1 MKKLMCIVRR
11 PDIFHVLG
19 LAESM
24 QGYEQLWVVVHGLKH
39 QSDEMVKS
47 TEELLT
53 RLDKQFVTLK
63 DYEVIRLLKKEHYDY
78 AIRQNQW
85 AHWGRLKSLHKY
97 VDTLFTDY
105 VTISNAMQ
113 NYTHEDWAISNN
125 EYVSNCKYAFISHL
139 ENVKA
144 PSPNSVNS
152 ISYKAKGITLAPEY
166 WPSETNKLK
175 VLLEFHLLLGQGDL
189 LETAILDVQYDR
201 VLKFLRNNSDCSIV
215 INLHPDLYNKSIWLV
230 DKLRE
235 DIKNLDHVVVSKEP
249 MHTLAKGSDVIIS
262 DGISMLYESNLV
274 DKPCAYVKHP
284 EYKDLFSDKY
294 KFLVQNMD
302 TYSYIDEIDPYNI
315 KQNPDKE
322 VIKDFLLSG
331 EDVAKLIWEV

>member
-24 QGYEQLWVVVHGLKH
+24 KDYEQLWVVVHGLKH
-39 QSDEMVKS
+39 QSNEMVKS
-47 TEELLT
+47 TEDLLIK
-53 RLDKQFVTLK
+53 LDKHFITLK
-63 DYEVIRLLKKEHYDY
+63 DYEVIRLLKEEHYDY

-97 VDTLFTDY
+97 VKTLFTDY
-105 VTISNAMQ
+105 VTISNAMK
-113 NYTHEDWAISNN
+113 NYTHEDWSISNN
-125 EYVSNCKYAFISHL
+125 EYVSNCEYAFISHM
-139 ENVKA
+139 ENVKK

-166 WPSETNKLK
+166 WPNDTDRLK

-201 VLKFLRNNSDCSIV
+201 VIKFLKNNEHCDIV

-230 DKLRE
+230 DKLRK
-235 DIKNLDHVVVSKEP
+235 DIENLKHVTLSKEP
-249 MHTLAKGSDVIIS
+249 MHTLGKGCDVIIS
-262 DGISMLYESNLV
+262 DGISMLYESNLLN
-274 DKPCAYVKHP
+274 KPCAYVKHP
-284 EYKDLFSDKY
+284 EYSDLFSEQY
-294 KFLVQNMD
+294 KFLIENMD
-302 TYSYIDEIDPYNI
+302 TYSYIDEINPFNI
-315 KQNPDKE
+315 TQNPDKDK
-322 VIKDFLLSG
+322 INSFLLSG
-331 EDVAKLIWEV
+331 DDIASTL

>member
-24 QGYEQLWVVVHGLKH
+24 KDYEQLWVVVHGLKQ

-47 TEELLT
+47 TEDLLT
-53 RLDKQFVTLK
+53 RLDKHFVTLK
-63 DYEVIRLLKKEHYDY
+63 DYEVIRLLKQEHYDY

-97 VDTLFTDY
+97 VKTLFTDY
-105 VTISNAMQ
+105 VTISNAMK
-113 NYTHEDWAISNN
+113 NYTHEDWSISNN
-125 EYVSNCKYAFISHL
+125 EYVSNCEYSFISHM
-139 ENVKA
+139 ENVKK

-166 WPSETNKLK
+166 WPNDTDKLK

-201 VLKFLRNNSDCSIV
+201 VIKFLKNNEHCDIV

-230 DKLRE
+230 DKLRK
-235 DIKNLDHVVVSKEP
+235 DIENLKHVTLSKEP
-249 MHTLAKGSDVIIS
+249 MHTLGKGCDVIIS
-262 DGISMLYESNLV
+262 DGISMLYESNLLN
-274 DKPCAYVKHP
+274 KPCAYVKHP
-284 EYKDLFSDKY
+284 EYSDLFSEQY
-294 KFLVQNMD
+294 KFLIENMD
-302 TYSYIDEIDPYNI
+302 TYSYIDEINPFNI
-315 KQNPDKE
+315 TQNPDKDK
-322 VIKDFLLSG
+322 INSFLLSG
-331 EDVAKLIWEV
+331 DDIASTL

>member
-24 QGYEQLWVVVHGLKH
+24 KDYEQLWIVVHGLKH

-47 TEELLT
+47 TEDLLIK
-53 RLDKQFVTLK
+53 LDKHFVTLK
-63 DYEVIRLLKKEHYDY
+63 DYEVIRLLKEEHYDY

-97 VDTLFTDY
+97 VKTLFTDY
-105 VTISNAMQ
+105 VTISNAMK
-113 NYTHEDWAISNN
+113 NYTHEDWSISNN
-125 EYVSNCKYAFISHL
+125 EYVSNCEYAFISHM
-139 ENVKA
+139 ENVKK
-144 PSPNSVNS
+144 PSSNSVNS

-166 WPSETNKLK
+166 WPNDTDKLK

-201 VLKFLRNNSDCSIV
+201 VIKFLKNNEHCDIV

-230 DKLRE
+230 DKLRK
-235 DIKNLDHVVVSKEP
+235 DIENLKHVTLSKEP
-249 MHTLAKGSDVIIS
+249 MHTLGKGCDVIIS
-262 DGISMLYESNLV
+262 DGISMLYESNLL

-284 EYKDLFSDKY
+284 EYSDLFSEQY
-294 KFLVQNMD
+294 KFLIENMD
-302 TYSYIDEIDPYNI
+302 TYSYIDEINPFNI
-315 KQNPDKE
+315 TQNPDKDK
-322 VIKDFLLSG
+322 INSFLLSG
-331 EDVAKLIWEV
+331 DDIASTL

>member
-24 QGYEQLWVVVHGLKH
+24 KDYEQLWVVVHGLKH

-47 TEELLT
+47 TEDLLIK
-53 RLDKQFVTLK
+53 LDKHFVTLK
-63 DYEVIRLLKKEHYDY
+63 DYEVIRLLKEEHYDY

-97 VDTLFTDY
+97 VKTLFTDY
-105 VTISNAMQ
+105 VTISNAMK
-113 NYTHEDWAISNN
+113 NYTHEDWSISNN
-125 EYVSNCKYAFISHL
+125 EYVSNCEYAFISHM
-139 ENVKA
+139 ENVKK
-144 PSPNSVNS
+144 PSSNSVNS

-166 WPSETNKLK
+166 WPNDTDKLK

-201 VLKFLRNNSDCSIV
+201 VIKFLKNNEHCNIV

-230 DKLRE
+230 DKLRK
-235 DIKNLDHVVVSKEP
+235 DIENLKHVTLSKEP
-249 MHTLAKGSDVIIS
+249 MHTLGKGCDVIIS
-262 DGISMLYESNLV
+262 DGISMLYESNLL

-284 EYKDLFSDKY
+284 EYSDLFSEQY
-294 KFLVQNMD
+294 KFLIENMD
-302 TYSYIDEIDPYNI
+302 TYSYIDEINPFNI
-315 KQNPDKE
+315 TQNPDKDK
-322 VIKDFLLSG
+322 INSFLLSG
-331 EDVAKLIWEV
+331 DDIASTL

>member
-24 QGYEQLWVVVHGLKH
+24 KDYEQLWVVVHGLKH

-47 TEELLT
+47 TEDLLIK
-53 RLDKQFVTLK
+53 LNKHFVTLK
-63 DYEVIRLLKKEHYDY
+63 DYEVIRLLKEEHYDY

-97 VDTLFTDY
+97 VKTLFTDY
-105 VTISNAMQ
+105 VTISNAMK
-113 NYTHEDWAISNN
+113 NYTHEDWSISNN
-125 EYVSNCKYAFISHL
+125 DYVSNCEYAFISHM
-139 ENVKA
+139 ENVKK
-144 PSPNSVNS
+144 PSPNSINS

-166 WPSETNKLK
+166 WPNDTDKLK

-201 VLKFLRNNSDCSIV
+201 VIKFLKNNEHCDIV

-230 DKLRE
+230 DKLRKE
-235 DIKNLDHVVVSKEP
+235 IENLKHVTLSKEP
-249 MHTLAKGSDVIIS
+249 MHTLGKGCDVIIS
-262 DGISMLYESNLV
+262 DGISMLYESNLLN
-274 DKPCAYVKHP
+274 KPCAYVKHP
-284 EYKDLFSDKY
+284 EYSDLFSEQY
-294 KFLVQNMD
+294 KFLIENMD
-302 TYSYIDEIDPYNI
+302 TYSYIDEVDPFNI
-315 KQNPDKE
+315 TPNPDREK
-322 VIKDFLLSG
+322 INTFLLSG
-331 EDVAKLIWEV
+331 EDIASTL

>member
-24 QGYEQLWVVVHGLKH
+24 KDYEQLWVVVHGLKH
-39 QSDEMVKS
+39 QSYEMVKS
-47 TEELLT
+47 TEDLLIK
-53 RLDKQFVTLK
+53 LDKHFVTLK
-63 DYEVIRLLKKEHYDY
+63 DYEVIRLLKEEHYDY

-97 VDTLFTDY
+97 VKTLFTDY
-105 VTISNAMQ
+105 VTISNAMK
-113 NYTHEDWAISNN
+113 NYTHEDWSISNN
-125 EYVSNCKYAFISHL
+125 EYVSNCEYAFISHM
-139 ENVKA
+139 ENVKK

-166 WPSETNKLK
+166 WPNDTDRLK

-201 VLKFLRNNSDCSIV
+201 VIKFLKNNEQCDIV

-230 DKLRE
+230 DKLRK
-235 DIKNLDHVVVSKEP
+235 DIENLKHVTLSKEP
-249 MHTLAKGSDVIIS
+249 MHTLGKGCDVIIS
-262 DGISMLYESNLV
+262 DGISMLYESNLL

-284 EYKDLFSDKY
+284 EYSDLFSEQY
-294 KFLVQNMD
+294 KFLIENMD
-302 TYSYIDEIDPYNI
+302 TYSYIDEINPFNI
-315 KQNPDKE
+315 TQNPDKDK
-322 VIKDFLLSG
+322 INSFLLSG
-331 EDVAKLIWEV
+331 DDIASTL

>member
-24 QGYEQLWVVVHGLKH
+24 KDYEQLWVVVHGLKH

-47 TEELLT
+47 TEDLLIK
-53 RLDKQFVTLK
+53 LDKHFVTLK
-63 DYEVIRLLKKEHYDY
+63 DYEVIRLLKEEHYDY

-97 VDTLFTDY
+97 VKTLFTDY
-105 VTISNAMQ
+105 VTISNAMK
-113 NYTHEDWAISNN
+113 NYTHEDWSISNN
-125 EYVSNCKYAFISHL
+125 EYVSNCEYAFISHM
-139 ENVKA
+139 ENVKK
-144 PSPNSVNS
+144 PSSNSVNS

-166 WPSETNKLK
+166 WPNDTDKLK

-201 VLKFLRNNSDCSIV
+201 VIKFLKNNEHCDIV

-230 DKLRE
+230 DKLRK
-235 DIKNLDHVVVSKEP
+235 DIENLKHVTLSKEP
-249 MHTLAKGSDVIIS
+249 MHTLGKSCDVIIS
-262 DGISMLYESNLV
+262 DGISMLYESNLL

-284 EYKDLFSDKY
+284 EYSDLFSEQY
-294 KFLVQNMD
+294 KFLIENMD
-302 TYSYIDEIDPYNI
+302 TYSYIDEINPFNI
-315 KQNPDKE
+315 TQNPDKDK
-322 VIKDFLLSG
+322 INSFLLSG
-331 EDVAKLIWEV
+331 DDIASTL

>member
-24 QGYEQLWVVVHGLKH
+24 KDYEQLWVVVHGLKH

-47 TEELLT
+47 TEDLLIK
-53 RLDKQFVTLK
+53 LDKHFVTLK
-63 DYEVIRLLKKEHYDY
+63 DYEVIRLLKEEHYDY

-97 VDTLFTDY
+97 VKTLFTDY
-105 VTISNAMQ
+105 VTISNAMK
-113 NYTHEDWAISNN
+113 NYTHEDWSISNN
-125 EYVSNCKYAFISHL
+125 EYVSNCEYAFISHM
-139 ENVKA
+139 ENVKK
-144 PSPNSVNS
+144 PSSNSVNS

-166 WPSETNKLK
+166 WPNDTDKLK

-201 VLKFLRNNSDCSIV
+201 VIKFLKNNEHCDIV

-230 DKLRE
+230 DKLRK
-235 DIKNLDHVVVSKEP
+235 DIENLKHVTLSKEP
-249 MHTLAKGSDVIIS
+249 MHTLGKGCDVIIS
-262 DGISMLYESNLV
+262 DGISMLYESNLL

-284 EYKDLFSDKY
+284 EYSDLFSEQY
-294 KFLVQNMD
+294 KFLIENMD
-302 TYSYIDEIDPYNI
+302 TYSYIDEINPFNI
-315 KQNPDKE
+315 TQNPDKDK
-322 VIKDFLLSG
+322 INSFLLSG
-331 EDVAKLIWEV
+331 DDIASTL

>member
-24 QGYEQLWVVVHGLKH
+24 KDYEQLWVVVHGLKH
-39 QSDEMVKS
+39 QSDEMVSS

-53 RLDKQFVTLK
+53 RLDKHFVTLK
-63 DYEVIRLLKKEHYDY
+63 DYEVIRLLKQEHYDY

-97 VDTLFTDY
+97 VKTLFTDY
-105 VTISNAMQ
+105 VTISNAMG
-113 NYTHEDWAISNN
+113 NYTHEDWSISNN
-125 EYVSNCKYAFISHL
+125 EYVNNCEYAFISHM
-139 ENVKA
+139 ENVQK

-152 ISYKAKGITLAPEY
+152 ISYKAKGITLAPRY
-166 WPSETNKLK
+166 WPKYTDRLK

-201 VLKFLRNNSDCSIV
+201 VLKFLKNNDHCDIV

-230 DKLRE
+230 NKLRK
-235 DIKNLDHVVVSKEP
+235 DIKNLDYVHISKEP
-249 MHTLAKGSDVIIS
+249 MHTLGKGCDVIIS
-262 DGISMLYESNLV
+262 DGISMLYESNLL

-284 EYKDLFSDKY
+284 EYKDLFSNQY
-294 KFLVQNMD
+294 KFLIENMD
-302 TYSYIDEIDPYNI
+302 TYSYIDEVDPFNVI
-315 KQNPDKE
+315 PNPDRDR
-322 VIKDFLLSG
+322 IKSFLLSG
-331 EDVAKLIWEV
+331 EDIASTL

>member
-24 QGYEQLWVVVHGLKH
+24 KDYEQLWVVVHGLKH

-47 TEELLT
+47 TEDLLIK
-53 RLDKQFVTLK
+53 LDKHFVTLK
-63 DYEVIRLLKKEHYDY
+63 DYEVIRLLKEEHYDY

-97 VDTLFTDY
+97 VKTLFTDY
-105 VTISNAMQ
+105 VTISNAMK
-113 NYTHEDWAISNN
+113 NYTHEDWSISNN
-125 EYVSNCKYAFISHL
+125 EYVSNCEYAFISHM
-139 ENVKA
+139 ENVKK
-144 PSPNSVNS
+144 PSSNSVNS

-166 WPSETNKLK
+166 WPNDTDKLK
-175 VLLEFHLLLGQGDL
+175 VLLEFHLLLGKGDL

-201 VLKFLRNNSDCSIV
+201 VIKFLKNNEHCDIV

-230 DKLRE
+230 DKLRK
-235 DIKNLDHVVVSKEP
+235 DIENLKHVTLSKEP
-249 MHTLAKGSDVIIS
+249 MHTLGKGCDVIIS
-262 DGISMLYESNLV
+262 DGISMLYESNLL

-284 EYKDLFSDKY
+284 EYSDLFSEQY
-294 KFLVQNMD
+294 KFLIENMY
-302 TYSYIDEIDPYNI
+302 TYSYIDEINPFNI
-315 KQNPDKE
+315 TQNPDKDK
-322 VIKDFLLSG
+322 INSFLLSG
-331 EDVAKLIWEV
+331 DDIASTL

>member
-24 QGYEQLWVVVHGLKH
+24 KDYEQLWVVIHGLKH
-39 QSDEMVKS
+39 QSDEMVSS

-53 RLDKQFVTLK
+53 RLDKHFVTLK
-63 DYEVIRLLKKEHYDY
+63 DYEVIRLLKQEHYDY

-97 VDTLFTDY
+97 VKTLFTDY
-105 VTISNAMQ
+105 VTISNAMG
-113 NYTHEDWAISNN
+113 NYTHEDWSISNN
-125 EYVSNCKYAFISHL
+125 EYVNNCEYAFISHM
-139 ENVKA
+139 ENVQK

-152 ISYKAKGITLAPEY
+152 ISYKAKGITLAPRY
-166 WPSETNKLK
+166 WPKYTDRLK

-201 VLKFLRNNSDCSIV
+201 VLKFLKNNDHCDIV

-230 DKLRE
+230 NKLRK
-235 DIKNLDHVVVSKEP
+235 DVKNLDYVHISKEP
-249 MHTLAKGSDVIIS
+249 MHTLGKGCDVIIS
-262 DGISMLYESNLV
+262 DGISMLYESNLL

-284 EYKDLFSDKY
+284 EYKDLFSNQY
-294 KFLVQNMD
+294 KFLIENMD
-302 TYSYIDEIDPYNI
+302 TYSYIDEVDPSNI
-315 KQNPDKE
+315 IPNPDRDR
-322 VIKDFLLSG
+322 IKSFLLSG
-331 EDVAKLIWEV
+331 EDIASTL

>member
-24 QGYEQLWVVVHGLKH
+24 KDYEQLWVVVHGLKH

-47 TEELLT
+47 TEDLLIK
-53 RLDKQFVTLK
+53 LDKHFVTLK
-63 DYEVIRLLKKEHYDY
+63 DYEIIRLLKEEHYDY

-97 VDTLFTDY
+97 VKTLFTDY
-105 VTISNAMQ
+105 VTISNAMK
-113 NYTHEDWAISNN
+113 NYTHEDWSISNN
-125 EYVSNCKYAFISHL
+125 DYVSNCEYAFISHM
-139 ENVKA
+139 ENVKK
-144 PSPNSVNS
+144 PSPNSINS

-166 WPSETNKLK
+166 WPNDTDKLK

-201 VLKFLRNNSDCSIV
+201 VIKFLKNNEHCNIV

-230 DKLRE
+230 DKLRK
-235 DIKNLDHVVVSKEP
+235 DIENLKHVTLSKEP
-249 MHTLAKGSDVIIS
+249 MHTLGKGCDVIIS
-262 DGISMLYESNLV
+262 DGISMLYESNLL
-274 DKPCAYVKHP
+274 DKPCAYIKHP
-284 EYKDLFSDKY
+284 EYSDLFSEQY
-294 KFLVQNMD
+294 KFLIENMD
-302 TYSYIDEIDPYNI
+302 TYSYIDEINPFNI
-315 KQNPDKE
+315 TQNPDKDK
-322 VIKDFLLSG
+322 INSFLLSG
-331 EDVAKLIWEV
+331 DDIASTL

>member
-24 QGYEQLWVVVHGLKH
+24 KDYEQLWVVVHGLKH
-39 QSDEMVKS
+39 QSEEMVKS
-47 TEELLT
+47 TEDLLIK
-53 RLDKQFVTLK
+53 LDKHFVTLK
-63 DYEVIRLLKKEHYDY
+63 DYEVIRLLKQEHYDY

-97 VDTLFTDY
+97 VKTLFTDY
-105 VTISNAMQ
+105 VTISNAMK
-113 NYTHEDWAISNN
+113 NYTHEDWSISNN
-125 EYVSNCKYAFISHL
+125 DYVSNCEYAFISHM
-139 ENVKA
+139 ENVKK

-166 WPSETNKLK
+166 WPNDTDRLK

-201 VLKFLRNNSDCSIV
+201 VIKFLNNNEHCNIV

-230 DKLRE
+230 DKLRK
-235 DIKNLDHVVVSKEP
+235 DIENLKHVTLSKEP
-249 MHTLAKGSDVIIS
+249 MHTLGKGCDVIIS
-262 DGISMLYESNLV
+262 DGISMLYESNLL

-284 EYKDLFSDKY
+284 EYSDLFSEQY
-294 KFLVQNMD
+294 KFLIENMD
-302 TYSYIDEIDPYNI
+302 TYSYIDEINPFNI
-315 KQNPDKE
+315 TQNPDKDK
-322 VIKDFLLSG
+322 INSFLLSG
-331 EDVAKLIWEV
+331 DDIASTL

>member
-24 QGYEQLWVVVHGLKH
+24 KDYEQLWVVVHGLKH
-39 QSDEMVKS
+39 QSNEMVKS
-47 TEELLT
+47 TEDLLIK
-53 RLDKQFVTLK
+53 LDKHFITLK
-63 DYEVIRLLKKEHYDY
+63 DYEVIRLLKEEHYDY

-97 VDTLFTDY
+97 VKTLFTDY
-105 VTISNAMQ
+105 VTISNAMK
-113 NYTHEDWAISNN
+113 NYTHEDWSISNN
-125 EYVSNCKYAFISHL
+125 EYVSNCEYAFISHM
-139 ENVKA
+139 ENVKK

-166 WPSETNKLK
+166 WPNDTDRLK

-201 VLKFLRNNSDCSIV
+201 VIKFLKNNEHCDIV

-230 DKLRE
+230 DKLRKE
-235 DIKNLDHVVVSKEP
+235 IENLKHVTLSKEP
-249 MHTLAKGSDVIIS
+249 MHTLGKGCDVIIS
-262 DGISMLYESNLV
+262 DGISMLYESNLL

-284 EYKDLFSDKY
+284 EYSDLFSEQY
-294 KFLVQNMD
+294 KFLIENMD
-302 TYSYIDEIDPYNI
+302 TYSYIDEINPFNI
-315 KQNPDKE
+315 TQNPDKDK
-322 VIKDFLLSG
+322 INSFLLSG
-331 EDVAKLIWEV
+331 DDIASTL

>member
-24 QGYEQLWVVVHGLKH
+24 KDYEQLWVVVHGLKH

-47 TEELLT
+47 TEDLLIK
-53 RLDKQFVTLK
+53 LDKHFVTLK
-63 DYEVIRLLKKEHYDY
+63 DYEVIRLLKQEHYDY

-97 VDTLFTDY
+97 VKTLFTDY
-105 VTISNAMQ
+105 VTISNAMK
-113 NYTHEDWAISNN
+113 NYTHEDWSISNN
-125 EYVSNCKYAFISHL
+125 DYVSNCEYAFISHM
-139 ENVKA
+139 ENVKK

-166 WPSETNKLK
+166 WPNDTDKLK

-201 VLKFLRNNSDCSIV
+201 VIKFLKKNNHCDIV

-230 DKLRE
+230 NKLRKDIE
-235 DIKNLDHVVVSKEP
+235 DLNYVTISKEP
-249 MHTLAKGSDVIIS
+249 MHTLGKGCDVIIS
-262 DGISMLYESNLV
+262 DGISMLYESNLLN
-274 DKPCAYVKHP
+274 KPCAYVKHP
-284 EYKDLFSDKY
+284 EYSDLFSEQY
-294 KFLVQNMD
+294 KFLIENMD
-302 TYSYIDEIDPYNI
+302 TYSYIDEVYPFNI
-315 KQNPDKE
+315 IPNPDRDK
-322 VIKDFLLSG
+322 INKFLLSG
-331 EDVAKLIWEV
+331 EDIASTL

>member
-24 QGYEQLWVVVHGLKH
+24 KDYEQLWVVVHGLKH

-47 TEELLT
+47 TEDLLIK
-53 RLDKQFVTLK
+53 LDKHFVTLK
-63 DYEVIRLLKKEHYDY
+63 DYEVIRILKEEHYDY

-97 VDTLFTDY
+97 VKTLFTDY
-105 VTISNAMQ
+105 VTISNAMK
-113 NYTHEDWAISNN
+113 NYTHEDWSISNN
-125 EYVSNCKYAFISHL
+125 DYVSNCEYAFISHM
-139 ENVKA
+139 ENVKK

-166 WPSETNKLK
+166 WPNDTNKLK

-201 VLKFLRNNSDCSIV
+201 VIQFLNNNEHCNIV

-230 DKLRE
+230 DKLRK
-235 DIKNLDHVVVSKEP
+235 DIENLKHVTLSKEP
-249 MHTLAKGSDVIIS
+249 MHTLGKCCDVIIS
-262 DGISMLYESNLV
+262 DGISMLYESNLL

-284 EYKDLFSDKY
+284 EYSDLFSEQY
-294 KFLVQNMD
+294 KFLIENMD
-302 TYSYIDEIDPYNI
+302 TYGYIDEINPFNI
-315 KQNPDKE
+315 TQNPDKDK
-322 VIKDFLLSG
+322 INSFLLSG
-331 EDVAKLIWEV
+331 DDIASTL